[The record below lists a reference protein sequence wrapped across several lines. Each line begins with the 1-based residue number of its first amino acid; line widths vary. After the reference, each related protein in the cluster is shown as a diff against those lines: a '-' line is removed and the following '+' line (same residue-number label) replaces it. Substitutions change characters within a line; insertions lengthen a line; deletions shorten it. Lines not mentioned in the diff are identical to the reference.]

1 MAWETLTKFV
11 GRSITA
17 GIPRERIA
25 QALQQAGWRKEH
37 VQSALNA
44 YAESDLPVAVPRPAI
59 SATARE
65 LFLYLMLFSS
75 LHVSIVGLGT
85 ILYQLINLAFP
96 DPADFYGYG
105 YAAMVGGVES
115 KLRSGLASLAVFLP
129 AYLLIDHKIEQ
140 LKRAD
145 PGQGGSSVRRKLTYL
160 TLYLTIVILMF
171 DASSLVS
178 FWLSG
183 ELDKRV
189 LFKCLA
195 IAALG
200 AWVLGRYLGEMTVD
214 EHFDTGQAPRRRL
227 IALALLVSAALAAMV
242 GAAMNI
248 ESPGAERRRQAD
260 EAREAALGQI
270 DSSIMTYYRAYR
282 KLPASLEEVA
292 RFQHLK
298 FPRDPETGKSYQY
311 RRKDELAYELCAT
324 FREART
330 VEDLIAETNPYNV
343 SYSSPAFA
351 EHPSGEHCFALEVK
365 ESPPL
370 SGL

>member
-1 MAWETLTKFV
+1 MAWEILTKFV
-11 GRSITA
+11 DRSISA
-17 GIPRERIA
+17 GIPRDRIA
-25 QALQQAGWRKEH
+25 DALEKAGWQKAH
-37 VQSALNA
+37 VQSALGA

-75 LHVSIVGLGT
+75 LHVSIVALGT

-105 YAAMVGGVES
+105 YSAMLGGVES
-115 KLRSGLASLAVFLP
+115 KLRSGLASLVIFLP

-140 LKRAD
+140 LKRSD
-145 PGQGGSSVRRKLTYL
+145 PGQGGSGVRRKLTYL
-160 TLYLTIVILMF
+160 TLYLTILILMF

-189 LFKCLA
+189 MFKCLV
-195 IAALG
+195 IAVLG
-200 AWVLGRYLGEMTVD
+200 AWVLGRYLGEMSAD
-214 EHFDTGQAPRRRL
+214 EHFGTGQSPRRRL
-227 IALALLVSAALAAMV
+227 IALAVLVIGSLAAMT
-242 GAAMNI
+242 GAILNI
-248 ESPGAERRRQAD
+248 DSPGEERRRQAD
-260 EAREAALGQI
+260 EAREMALGQI
-270 DSSIMTYYRAYR
+270 DASIMTYYRAYQ
-282 KLPASLEEVA
+282 KLPESLEEVS

-298 FPRDPETGKSYQY
+298 FPRDPETGKPYQY
-311 RRKDELAYELCAT
+311 RRKDELSYELCAS

-330 VEDLIAETNPYNV
+330 TRDLIAETNPYNV
-343 SYSSPAFA
+343 SYASPAFL
-351 EHPSGEHCFALEVK
+351 EHPKGEHCFALEVR
-365 ESPPL
+365 EGPPI